1 MWDDKESGVA
11 AKVLHIATA
20 KHASDVRRSVWE
32 CLDFGILASC
42 VLSVISDISDHI
54 LLELD
59 NKTQLVF
66 HSEVQSSN

>member
-32 CLDFGILASC
+32 RLDFGILASC
-42 VLSVISDISDHI
+42 VLSVISDILDHI

-66 HSEVQSSN
+66 HREVQSSN